1 MRGRCREPLVQLL
14 AKVGDLFRLIL
25 QLGLAPM
32 AGERAGE
39 RQEGGGAANDD
50 AVARGAFP

>member
-39 RQEGGGAANDD
+39 RQEGGGAADDD